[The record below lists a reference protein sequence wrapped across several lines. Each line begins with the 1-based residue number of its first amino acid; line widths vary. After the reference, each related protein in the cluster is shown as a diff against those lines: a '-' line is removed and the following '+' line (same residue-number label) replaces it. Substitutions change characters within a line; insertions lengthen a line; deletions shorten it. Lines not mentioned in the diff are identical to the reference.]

1 VWILSPD
8 YTSNSG
14 NSISGYDSS
23 QMKTSQEEE
32 QLLQDK
38 KEENQEETK
47 CLPLSDKAEL
57 ERKPLKNEEKKTKLI
72 RQLISVMM
80 GGM

>member
-1 VWILSPD
+1 VDSIPRLYKQQWEFYIRIRLKSNEDFTRGRTTSPR
-8 YTSNSG
+8 
-14 NSISGYDSS
+14 
-23 QMKTSQEEE
+23 QERR
-32 QLLQDK
+32 K
-38 KEENQEETK
+38 SRRKK